1 MPVAAVLVHGHRV
14 AVLPQ
19 DQAAAEVAALVD

>member
-1 MPVAAVLVHGHRV
+1 MPVAAVLVHGLR
-14 AVLPQ
+14 AVVQPQ